1 MPKFTAEPY
10 DVEGTHSFFHSR
22 KGFEHLR
29 ARRRGELL
37 TVVSGP
43 ERDAINH
50 FRLRR
55 VTKQWWELEVPTS
68 GGRWEQVGLR
78 ANRMEIFS
86 ALLTDYP
93 WLLAPRE

>member
-1 MPKFTAEPY
+1 MPKFAAEPY

-22 KGFEHLR
+22 KGFQHLR
-29 ARRRGELL
+29 ARRRGEFL

-55 VTKQWWELEVPTS
+55 VTKQWWELEGVHSPE
-68 GGRWEQVGLR
+68 RPCLR
-78 ANRMEIFS
+78 A
-86 ALLTDYP
+86 P
-93 WLLAPRE
+93 